1 MSQPSSWPLTDD
13 AVRLVLPRFLVDQL
27 AAHPLASDLYP
38 LAFGHY
44 PKARGHRML
53 RDAHDDCLLLY
64 CTAGSGWL
72 ETDGKREVIAAGTLV
87 LLPPGVAH
95 RYGADDRQPWT
106 IWWCHFTGSALPAV
120 LSHLGLGD
128 RRSVAI
134 GPHPAAISDFRALL
148 AVRQTGFALDAYL
161 HAAAQLRALLTFL
174 ALKIP
179 RGMTRGIEPP
189 ERAADIDRITAWM
202 REHLERPVELAEL
215 AAATSDLS
223 VFHFARRFRAATG
236 VAPIQYFIHLRME
249 HACRLLDMSD
259 APVHRIARQL
269 GYDDP
274 YYFSRLF
281 RKVIGV
287 SPSEYRQLARG

>member
-1 MSQPSSWPLTDD
+1 MSQPSSWPLADD

-27 AAHPLASDLYP
+27 AAHPLAGDLYP

-44 PKARGHRML
+44 PKAGGHRMA

-72 ETDGKREVIAAGTLV
+72 EADGKREAIGAGSLV

-95 RYGADDRQPWT
+95 RYGADAHPPWT
-106 IWWCHFTGSALPAV
+106 IWWCHFTGSALPA
-120 LSHLGLGD
+120 LLAHLGLGG
-128 RRSVAI
+128 RRSLDI
-134 GPHPAAISDFRALL
+134 GLQPALINHFRALL
-148 AVRQTGFALDAYL
+148 AVQQTGFALESYL
-161 HAAAQLRALLTFL
+161 HASAQLRVLLTFL

-179 RGMTRGIEPP
+179 RGNEAPA
-189 ERAADIDRITAWM
+189 RAADIDRITAWM
-202 REHLERPVELAEL
+202 REHIERPVELAEL
-215 AAATSDLS
+215 AAATSSLS
-223 VFHFARRFRAATG
+223 VFHFARRFRATTG
-236 VAPIQYFIHLRME
+236 VAPMQYFIHLRME

-269 GYDDP
+269 GYEDP

-281 RKVIGV
+281 RKVIGIA
-287 SPSEYRQLARG
+287 PSDYRKLARG